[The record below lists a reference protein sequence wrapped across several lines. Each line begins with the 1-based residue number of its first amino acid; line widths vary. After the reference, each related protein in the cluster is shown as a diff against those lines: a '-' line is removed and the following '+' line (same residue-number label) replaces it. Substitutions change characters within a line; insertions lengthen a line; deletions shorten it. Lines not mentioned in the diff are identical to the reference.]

1 MPPVPSAARRFRRF
15 LPLLLS
21 MAVVAAAVFL
31 AFPLIFPPRVDV
43 AATVQ
48 FASPSSMVVQI
59 SNQNLTPL
67 DDIEYSC
74 QVLKIA
80 LADGSTISNAKVLT
94 RGVIRK
100 LPARR
105 AVAVR
110 CESAYILGTP
120 IKTAEYQLTIK
131 YRTTPLPHQ
140 GNAVY
145 RIDAIVNGKGEV
157 TGWKLA

>member
-1 MPPVPSAARRFRRF
+1 MPPVVTASRFRRF

-21 MAVVAAAVFL
+21 MVVVAVVVFGV
-31 AFPLIFPPRVDV
+31 FPLLFPPRIDV
-43 AATVQ
+43 AGSVQ

-67 DDIEYSC
+67 DDIQYTCE
-74 QVLKIA
+74 VLKIT
-80 LADGSTISNAKVLT
+80 LANGSPVSNARVVT

-100 LPARR
+100 LSARR

-110 CESAYILGTP
+110 CESAYILGSA
-120 IKTAEYQLTIK
+120 IKSAEYQLTIK
-131 YRTTPLPHQ
+131 YRTTPVPHQ
-140 GNAVY
+140 GANVY
-145 RIDAIVNGKGEV
+145 RIDAIVNSKGEV